1 MSEYDKTRALAARL
15 FDAIERG
22 DVDGVAD
29 CYAPDLVVWHNFDN
43 LDQSREDNLKTLA
56 GMIERISER
65 RYEQR
70 RVDVFDGGFVQQH
83 VLTGR
88 RKDGV
93 YVSMPGVLVGTLKDG
108 KISRLN
114 EYLDSAHVAAFRAQ
128 VGSPA

>member
-1 MSEYDKTRALAARL
+1 MRRAG
-15 FDAIERG
+15 RG
-22 DVDGVAD
+22 EPCGRG
-29 CYAPDLVVWHNFDN
+29 
-43 LDQSREDNLKTLA
+43 S
-56 GMIERISER
+56 G
-65 RYEQR
+65 
-70 RVDVFDGGFVQQH
+70 H